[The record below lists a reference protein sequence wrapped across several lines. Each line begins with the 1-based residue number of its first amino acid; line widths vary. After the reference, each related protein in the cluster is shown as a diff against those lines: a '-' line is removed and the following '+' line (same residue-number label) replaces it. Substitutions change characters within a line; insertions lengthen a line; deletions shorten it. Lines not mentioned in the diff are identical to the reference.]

1 MNKIR
6 KGDEVVVITGRDK
19 GRRGTVIR
27 VLGEKVLVENVN
39 MVKRHTRPNPQKG
52 TQGGI
57 VEKEA
62 AAPHLERAALE
73 PGREEGRSR
82 GYPHARRRQA
92 RALFQVQRRSRGR
105 LNRGRL
111 DGKAADRFTGKRS
124 SPSSCRA
131 SA

>member
-27 VLGEKVLVENVN
+27 VLGDKVLVENVN

-62 AAPHLERAALE
+62 ALHISNVQLWNPVARKGTGFLFDHFTPEGLRWALDYSLNAFQD
-73 PGREEGRSR
+73 REAWKELQKNGM
-82 GYPHARRRQA
+82 
-92 RALFQVQRRSRGR
+92 
-105 LNRGRL
+105 
-111 DGKAADRFTGKRS
+111 
-124 SPSSCRA
+124 
-131 SA
+131 